1 MATTRYSFSLDSLK
15 DAHIIKW
22 LETQPNLSAAVRV
35 AILHE
40 IEKPTMYDLDAKM
53 DRILD
58 TLRNVQVVTGNT
70 GTAGAETPGSEPA
83 TAAAGL
89 GAMLG
94 RFKG

>member
-1 MATTRYSFSLDSLK
+1 MATTRYSFSLDSIK

-22 LETQPNLSAAVRV
+22 LEIQPNLSAAVRV

-40 IEKPTMYDLDAKM
+40 IEKPTMYDLDAKL
-53 DRILD
+53 DRVLD
-58 TLRNVQVVTGNT
+58 TLRNVQVVKGT